1 MVERE
6 QLIAMVKGMQAGDE
20 AATAQMY
27 ETFHEDFYYFIL
39 KTVNNDRELAE
50 DLTQD
55 TFVKILETI
64 HELEE
69 PVAFVTWAK
78 QIAYH
83 KCTGYFRKKK
93 ELLLDENEDGTSAFD
108 IQVEENAE
116 FIPDEALD
124 NKELK
129 QTIMNMINELPEE
142 QRAALLLR
150 YFNEVSVKEI
160 AQIQDVSEGTVKS
173 RLNYARKSIKQAVE
187 TYEKKNGVKL
197 HCVGVLP
204 LLLWLFRE
212 YRVAN
217 ELSMAAGTATQTFV
231 LAEETAAVAG
241 MVASGGAAAGAA
253 TTTAAT
259 TATAATTTAATTAT
273 TTAAAVATKSAVAVG
288 IKAAATALST
298 KIVAGVVAAAV
309 VVGGTAAGITV
320 AKKNNAPQPAP
331 EAAIVQTI
339 EETESAEEVMAE
351 EAVLEETVAGETTPE
366 ETTEVPTKT
375 TEPTEETTEVP
386 TEPDACDHYWDVDNV
401 RDDGLALYR
410 CVECGAVMEAYECP
424 HAKYSEE
431 NWTDP
436 NDGTVYTFHTCMTCG
451 YTYSSSGT
459 PGTDDYEVGAGAPDG
474 YYQEQNPTTEPT
486 EPPTEAPTEAP
497 EEPAGCDHQWGVD
510 NVRDDGLA
518 LYRCEVCDA
527 VKEEYIEGAGTGN
540 EQPVCNWHNWAVVA
554 EEPGLTIMAC
564 TYCGEEQYVY
574 SEEEPAACTHP
585 EYSSSVAYH
594 EDGVGYT
601 TTYTCTSCG
610 HVYQETAFNPG

>member
-351 EAVLEETVAGETTPE
+351 EAVLEETVIEETAAE
-366 ETTEVPTKT
+366 ETTAATEAATEAAEEATAT
-375 TEPTEETTEVP
+375 TEPTEETNP
-386 TEPDACDHYWDVDNV
+386 CSHDSRHDII
-401 RDDGLALYR
+401 
-410 CVECGAVMEAYECP
+410 
-424 HAKYSEE
+424 EE
-431 NWTDP
+431 NFYVVVCDQCGEQLVKQCIEECVVSNYEFDEATCWLT
-436 NDGTVYTFHTCMTCG
+436 GTCDRCGTYYAEYAHNMNGNVCTQCG
-451 YTYSSSGT
+451 YTEETVCDHEFGYGDYDT
-459 PGTDDYEVGAGAPDG
+459 QPGWVIITCTKCG
-474 YYQEQNPTTEPT
+474 YQETW
-486 EPPTEAPTEAP
+486 
-497 EEPAGCDHQWGVD
+497 CDHD
-510 NVRDDGLA
+510 YAYDYDTEDGWVTA
-518 LYRCEVCDA
+518 TCTRCGDQYKECTA
-527 VKEEYIEGAGTGN
+527 HEFGEEYYN
-540 EQPVCNWHNWAVVA
+540 EEMCTWSLICTKCGHVSHSVEHRYSDGVCVQ
-554 EEPGLTIMAC
+554 
-564 TYCGEEQYVY
+564 CG
-574 SEEEPAACTHP
+574 AACSHSYE
-585 EYSSSVAYH
+585 EYTTTG
-594 EDGVGYT
+594 EDGVEYLVSECYYCGVA
-601 TTYTCTSCG
+601 TYTP
-610 HVYQETAFNPG
+610 VA